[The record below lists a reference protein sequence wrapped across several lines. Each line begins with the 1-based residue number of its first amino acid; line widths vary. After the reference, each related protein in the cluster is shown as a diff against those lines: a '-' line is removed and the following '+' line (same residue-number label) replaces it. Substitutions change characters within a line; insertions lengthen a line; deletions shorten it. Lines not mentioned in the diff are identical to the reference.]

1 LHGEVADA
9 RHQEDLR
16 LRNETRPDFCLTGR
30 HYAVL
35 LAPHNQSFDAAQP
48 TTEIRVTEPVRLE
61 DIAERFALALTRG
74 AKLSVRLGGIDG
86 LSADA
91 PSNNSH

>member
-1 LHGEVADA
+1 
-9 RHQEDLR
+9 
-16 LRNETRPDFCLTGR
+16 
-30 HYAVL
+30 
-35 LAPHNQSFDAAQP
+35 
-48 TTEIRVTEPVRLE
+48 VRLE
-61 DIAERFALALTRG
+61 NIAERFALALTRG